1 MGFEALMGVV
11 RRLSASTEALAALG
25 AELRLRRDGAQ
36 ADPGTRQ
43 LLQDVLRAIDPSLLE
58 VVNPQQEAGA
68 LGVIGAAFHYAVDLL
83 EDPARAPGWL
93 HRDPTVLQ
101 TIGRMSSRI
110 VHQIDA
116 FGAQR
121 PALHEMLTST
131 GSFLDIGTGVGWLAI
146 EAAQVW
152 PALKVVGID
161 IWEPSLQL
169 ARANIAATG
178 MQERVALRTQSI
190 ADLDDKEAFSVVW
203 YPAPFFPRE
212 IAPAAMENAY
222 RALVRGGWLVFG
234 MFPSQPDPL
243 SEALTALRTVR
254 CGGYPWS
261 VPEVEERLRRLGFE
275 EVETVAPGPGMALL
289 VVGRK
294 AV

>member
-1 MGFEALMGVV
+1 MSFESLMGVV
-11 RRLSASTEALAALG
+11 QRLNASTEALAALG

-36 ADPGTRQ
+36 ADPETRQ
-43 LLQDVLRAIDPSLLE
+43 LLQDIVRGIDPTLLDGIS
-58 VVNPQQEAGA
+58 PQQEAVA
-68 LGVIGAAFHYAVDLL
+68 LAVIGAGFHHAVDLL
-83 EDPARAPGWL
+83 ENLARAPGWL
-93 HRDPTVLQ
+93 HQDPAVLQ

-116 FGAQR
+116 IAALR
-121 PALHEMLTST
+121 PALHEMLTSP
-131 GSFLDIGTGVGWLAI
+131 GAFLDTGTGAGWLAI

-161 IWEPSLQL
+161 IWEPSLKL
-169 ARANIAATG
+169 ARTNIATTG

-190 ADLDDKEAFSVVW
+190 VDLDDKEAFTVVW
-203 YPAPFFPRE
+203 YPAPFLPLE

-222 RALVRGGWLVFG
+222 RALIPDGWLVFG
-234 MFPSQPDPL
+234 MFPPQPDPL
-243 SEALTALRTVR
+243 GEALRALRTVR
-254 CGGYPWS
+254 CGGHPWK

-275 EVETVAPGPGMALL
+275 KVETFAPGSVSTL

-294 AV
+294 PV